1 MRRYIYIACAILVA
15 IILVEALRII
25 SNKMSEDNK
34 FRAFIQE
41 NRTILVL
48 LVSLILS
55 VVSFALFELK
65 GATPN
70 LQYSPARI
78 ENGGIKGGT
87 FEPKDEASD

>member
-1 MRRYIYIACAILVA
+1 
-15 IILVEALRII
+15 
-25 SNKMSEDNK
+25 MSEDNK
-34 FRAFIQE
+34 FRKFIQE

-78 ENGGIKGGT
+78 ENGGIEGGT
-87 FEPKDEASD
+87 FEPKDESSD